1 MADALDISERIA
13 RSLAERC
20 DWDRAA
26 LRDAVALRLRTR
38 QDATGAD
45 AVLDAVI
52 NLALGRIAA
61 DARAQIDVSAEL
73 DALVAAFPAEVVGG
87 ESRPPIWS
95 AVSAVLEPVAA
106 RKVAARSDPLSQ
118 ALSALAGALRGRE
131 GAFAAHDLALS
142 LRGQMPYADCPVIAF
157 AASPR
162 SAARPSMRM
171 IRTCPEECLS
181 Q

>member
-1 MADALDISERIA
+1 VADALDISERIA
-13 RSLAERC
+13 RSLTERC
-20 DWDRAA
+20 GWDRAA
-26 LRDAVALRLRTR
+26 LRDAAALCLRAGK
-38 QDATGAD
+38 DATGAD
-45 AVLDAVI
+45 AVLAAVM

-61 DARAQIDVSAEL
+61 DAHAQIDISAEL

-87 ESRPPIWS
+87 ESRPAFWS

-106 RKVAARSDPLSQ
+106 RKVAARSNPLAR
-118 ALSALAGALRGRE
+118 ALSALAGVLRGRE
-131 GAFAAHDLALS
+131 GAYAARDFALS
-142 LRGQMPYADCPVIAF
+142 LQGQLPYADCPVIAF